1 MSLPSPSLD
10 DRTFQQLV
18 DEAKRRIP
26 ELAPEWTDHNVSDPG
41 VAMIELFAW
50 MTESLLYRLNQVP
63 DRLYLK
69 FLELMGITLYPPTAA
84 RTNLTFRLS
93 APQEEVIVVPAGTEV
108 ATLQTA
114 NSSALVFHT
123 MRALEMGPPRLVSA
137 LTGTGGAVHAYS
149 DRLDDLRFERTG
161 LTVFPTLQP
170 GDATYFGFER
180 TLRDAIVR
188 FEIGATADGVGVRP
202 EDPPVIWEVSS
213 NEAWV
218 PAEVLLD
225 STGGLNRSGVV
236 ELQIGDDHDAVTLSN
251 RRAFW
256 VRLRLLPTVEG
267 QPTYRRS
274 PELRTFVPTTV
285 GGAVPATHGER
296 IRHEVL
302 GISDGRPG
310 QVFAVQYSPVLPREP
325 GQTVVVRTVE
335 GVEEQWIEIEDFGR
349 SGPEDRHFIWDS
361 TTGEISFGPRIRQPD
376 GTERQHGMVPPER
389 AEVSVTAYVF
399 GGGREG
405 NVAAG
410 QLTVLRSAIPFVD
423 TVTNRRPATG
433 GVDGETVEQVKQRG
447 PASIRSGQRAVTA
460 ADFELLAYQ
469 ASRQVGRA
477 RALAPD
483 QPGAPVRLLLV
494 PGATVQG
501 RRTELADLRIGDDL
515 FNEVAG
521 DIERHRLLGVSVEV
535 GPPRY
540 LGVSVVARVEV
551 QPGRD
556 AELTR
561 QRALEV
567 LYKDLDPVTG
577 GPDGRGWPWDRPLT
591 VPHVYALLTAV
602 DGVARVLD
610 VLLFEADETTGERAP
625 QGLQYL
631 PLEQDALWFPVRHMV
646 L

>member
-10 DRTFQQLV
+10 DRTFQDLV

-26 ELAPEWTDHNVSDPG
+26 QLAPEWTDHNVSDPG
-41 VAMIELFAW
+41 VALIELFAW

-69 FLELMGITLYPPTAA
+69 FLELMGITLYPPSAA
-84 RTNLTFRLS
+84 RTSLTFRLS
-93 APQEEVIVVPAGTEV
+93 APQEDVIVVPAGTEV

-114 NSSALVFHT
+114 NTAATVFHT
-123 MRALEMGPPRLVSA
+123 VRALEMGPPRLIAA
-137 LTGTGGAVHAYS
+137 LTGTGGSVHAYS
-149 DRLDDLRFERTG
+149 DRLEDLRFERTG

-180 TLRDAIVR
+180 TLRDCILR
-188 FEIGATADGVGVRP
+188 LDLGATADGVGVRP
-202 EDPPVIWEVSS
+202 EDPPVVWEVSS
-213 NEAWV
+213 NDTWI
-218 PAEVLLD
+218 PAEVLED
-225 STGGLNRSGVV
+225 STGGLNRSGTV
-236 ELQIGDDHDAVTLSN
+236 ELQVPDDHDAVTLNN

-256 VRLRLLPTVEG
+256 VRLRLLAPREG

-274 PELRTFVPTTV
+274 PELRTFEATTV
-285 GGAVPATHGER
+285 GGAVPAMHGER
-296 IRHEVL
+296 VGHEVL
-302 GISDGRPG
+302 GISDGRPA
-310 QVFAVQYSPVLPREP
+310 QVFAVQFVPVLPRDP
-325 GQTVVVRTVE
+325 DQTVAVRTVE
-335 GVEEQWIEIEDFGR
+335 GIEERWTEIEDFGR

-361 TTGEISFGPRIRQPD
+361 TTGEIRFGPRIRQPD
-376 GTERQHGMVPPER
+376 GTERQHGAVPPER
-389 AEVSVTAYVF
+389 AEVSVTGYVF

-405 NVAAG
+405 NVAPN

-423 TVTNRRPATG
+423 TVTNRRAATG

-460 ADFELLAYQ
+460 ADYELLAYQ

-477 RALAPD
+477 RALPAAD
-483 QPGAPVRLLLV
+483 PGGPIRLLLV
-494 PGATVQG
+494 PGATVSG
-501 RRTELADLRIGDDL
+501 ARTTLDDLRIADHL
-515 FNEVAG
+515 FTDVSQE
-521 DIERHRLLGVSVEV
+521 IERHRLLGVSVEV

-567 LYKDLDPVTG
+567 LYRDLDPVTG
-577 GPDGRGWPWDRPLT
+577 GPDGKGWPWDRPLT

-602 DGVARVLD
+602 DGVSRVLD

-625 QGLQYL
+625 QGLQFL
-631 PLEQDALWFPVRHMV
+631 PLDPDALWFPVRHMV

>member
-10 DRTFQQLV
+10 DRTFQDLV

-26 ELAPEWTDHNVSDPG
+26 QLAPEWTDHNVSDPG
-41 VAMIELFAW
+41 VALIELFAW

-69 FLELMGITLYPPTAA
+69 FLELMGITLYPPSAA

-93 APQEEVIVVPAGTEV
+93 APQEDVIVVPAGTEV

-114 NSSALVFHT
+114 NTSATVFHT
-123 MRALEMGPPRLVSA
+123 VRALEMGPPRLIAA
-137 LTGTGGAVHAYS
+137 LTGTGGTVHAYS
-149 DRLDDLRFERTG
+149 DRLEDLRFERTG

-180 TLRDAIVR
+180 TLRDCILR
-188 FEIGATADGVGVRP
+188 LDLGATADGVGVRP
-202 EDPPVIWEVSS
+202 EDPPVVWEVSS
-213 NEAWV
+213 NDTWI
-218 PAEVLLD
+218 PAEVLED
-225 STGGLNRSGVV
+225 STGGLNRGGTV
-236 ELQIGDDHDAVTLSN
+236 ELQIPDDHDAVTLHN

-256 VRLRLLPTVEG
+256 VRLRLLAPREG

-274 PELRTFVPTTV
+274 PELRTFEATTV
-285 GGAVPATHGER
+285 GGAVPAMHGER
-296 IRHEVL
+296 VGHEVL
-302 GISDGRPG
+302 GISDGRPA
-310 QVFAVQYSPVLPREP
+310 QAFAVQFVPVLPRDP

-335 GVEEQWIEIEDFGR
+335 GVEERWTEIEDFGR

-361 TTGEISFGPRIRQPD
+361 TTGEIRFGPRIRQPD
-376 GTERQHGMVPPER
+376 GSERQHGAVPPER
-389 AEVSVTAYVF
+389 AEVSVTGYVF

-405 NVAAG
+405 NVAPN

-423 TVTNRRPATG
+423 TVTNRRAATG

-460 ADFELLAYQ
+460 ADYELLAYE

-477 RALAPD
+477 RALPPAE
-483 QPGAPVRLLLV
+483 PGGPIRLLLV
-494 PGATVQG
+494 PGATVSG
-501 RRTELADLRIGDDL
+501 ARTALEDLRIADHL
-515 FNEVAG
+515 FTDVSQV
-521 DIERHRLLGVSVEV
+521 IERHRLLGVSVEV

-567 LYKDLDPVTG
+567 LYRDLDPVTG
-577 GPDGRGWPWDRPLT
+577 GPDGKGWPWDRPLT

-602 DGVARVLD
+602 DGVSRVLD

-625 QGLQYL
+625 QGLQFL
-631 PLEQDALWFPVRHMV
+631 PLEPDALWFPVRHMV